1 MKHFRHTMRSVRR
14 SAPGAPPGTVSPP
27 EPAAVAT
34 RIDVVAYGPEMLIEE
49 QGVDVARLAA
59 LRDPRPEDGPEAGPE
74 AGPDRWPVLWID
86 VLGLADNRALHD
98 LRALFELH
106 PLVIEDV
113 VNTGQRPK
121 IEDYE
126 DHDFIV
132 LRIVPRDIAGHT
144 EQLSLVLTQRCVI
157 TFQERPSGYLDPVR
171 DRLRRG
177 VGRLRSLGAD
187 YLAYAIVDTVIDHYV
202 PVLEHYGE
210 RLEDL
215 ERRIIDRP
223 HPSLARRIYEVRH
236 EMQELQRT
244 VLPMLDVVGRL
255 HNGEVPRFSSGTRPY
270 LRDCYD
276 HVVRLEDAVDHLR
289 EATLALMELHV
300 SSLNQRMNEV
310 MKVLTIIS
318 TIFIPL
324 SFVTSIYGMNFDRS
338 SPWNMPELGWRWGY
352 VAVLGLMLAMVTSM
366 LIFFFRRGWLSNGGG
381 AYRPR
386 NDDRHEDRRGPRR
399 GRRDEHRRRRR
410 RRP

>member
-1 MKHFRHTMRSVRR
+1 MKHFRHTMRKVRR
-14 SAPGAPPGTVSPP
+14 SAPGSPPGTVSPP
-27 EPAAVAT
+27 EPTALAT
-34 RIDVVAYGPEMLIEE
+34 RIDVVAYGPEALIEE
-49 QGVDVARLAA
+49 EGVDVARLAE
-59 LRDPRPEDGPEAGPE
+59 LREAGPE
-74 AGPDRWPVLWID
+74 NWPVIWID
-86 VLGLADNRALHD
+86 VLGLADNQALSD
-98 LRALFELH
+98 LCALFDLH

-121 IEDYE
+121 IEDYD

-144 EQLSLVLTQRCVI
+144 EQLSLVLTQQCVI

-177 VGRLRSLGAD
+177 LGRLRSLGAD
-187 YLAYAIVDTVIDHYV
+187 YLAYSIVDTVIDHYV

-210 RLEDL
+210 RLEEL

-223 HPSLARRIYEVRH
+223 HPALARRIYEVRH

-244 VLPMLDVVGRL
+244 VLPLLDVVGRL
-255 HNGEVPRFSSGTRPY
+255 HNGEVPRFSADTRPY

-289 EATLALMELHV
+289 EATMALMELHV
-300 SSLNQRMNEV
+300 SSMNQRMNEV

-324 SFVTSIYGMNFDRS
+324 SFVAGIYGMNFDRS

-352 VAVLGLMLAMVTSM
+352 VAVLGLMLAMVAGM
-366 LIFFFRRGWLSNGGG
+366 LVFFYRRGWLRDGSG
-381 AYRPR
+381 AAQPG
-386 NDDRHEDRRGPRR
+386 DDERQGHRR
-399 GRRDEHRRRRR
+399 GRRRRQRRRQR
-410 RRP
+410 

>member
-1 MKHFRHTMRSVRR
+1 MKHFRHTMRRVRR
-14 SAPGAPPGTVSPP
+14 SAPGSPPGTVSPP
-27 EPAAVAT
+27 EPTALAT
-34 RIDVVAYGPEMLIEE
+34 RIDVVAYGPETLIEE
-49 QGVDVARLAA
+49 EGVDVARLAA
-59 LRDPRPEDGPEAGPE
+59 LREDGPGAGPGAE
-74 AGPDRWPVLWID
+74 PGAEPASGPVIWPVIWID
-86 VLGLADNRALHD
+86 VLGLADNQALSD
-98 LRALFELH
+98 LCALFDLH

-121 IEDYE
+121 IEDYD

-144 EQLSLVLTQRCVI
+144 EQLSLVLTQQCVI

-177 VGRLRSLGAD
+177 LGRLRSLGAD
-187 YLAYAIVDTVIDHYV
+187 HLAYAIVDTVIDHYV

-210 RLEDL
+210 RLEEL
-215 ERRIIDRP
+215 ERQIIERP

-244 VLPMLDVVGRL
+244 VQPMLDVVGRL
-255 HNGEVPRFSSGTRPY
+255 HNGEVPRFSSSTRPY

-300 SSLNQRMNEV
+300 SSMNQRMNEV
-310 MKVLTIIS
+310 MKVLTIIA

-324 SFVTSIYGMNFDRS
+324 SFVASIYGMNFDRS

-352 VAVLGLMLAMVTSM
+352 VAVLGLMLAMVCGM
-366 LIFFFRRGWLSNGGG
+366 LLFFYRRGWLRDDGPH
-381 AYRPR
+381 RPR
-386 NDDRHEDRRGPRR
+386 NDDRQERRHGRRQRRDRRQ
-399 GRRDEHRRRRR
+399 
-410 RRP
+410 

>member
-27 EPAAVAT
+27 EPTALAT
-34 RIDVVAYGPEMLIEE
+34 RIDVVAYGPEALIEE
-49 QGVDVARLAA
+49 EGVDVARLAA
-59 LRDPRPEDGPEAGPE
+59 LRGAGPEAETTAGPE
-74 AGPDRWPVLWID
+74 AGDQGWPVIWPVIWID
-86 VLGLADNRALHD
+86 VLGLADNQTLAD
-98 LRALFELH
+98 LCALFELH
-106 PLVIEDV
+106 ALVIEDV

-121 IEDYE
+121 IEDYD

-144 EQLSLVLTQRCVI
+144 EQLSLVLTQQCVI

-177 VGRLRSLGAD
+177 LGHLRSAGAD
-187 YLAYAIVDTVIDHYV
+187 HLVYSIIDTVIDHYV

-223 HPSLARRIYEVRH
+223 HPSLARRIYELRH

-244 VLPMLDVVGRL
+244 VLPMLDVVGKL
-255 HNGEVPRFSSGTRPY
+255 HSGEVPRFSAGTMPY

-276 HVVRLEDAVDHLR
+276 HMVRIEDAVDHLR

-300 SSLNQRMNEV
+300 SSMNQRMNEV
-310 MKVLTIIS
+310 MKVLTIIA

-324 SFVTSIYGMNFDRS
+324 SFVASVYGMNFDRDA

-352 VAVLGLMLAMVTSM
+352 VAVLGLMLAMVSGM
-366 LIFFFRRGWLSNGGG
+366 LIFFYRKGWLSDGGVH
-381 AYRPR
+381 RP
-386 NDDRHEDRRGPRR
+386 DDDHGRHG
-399 GRRDEHRRRRR
+399 HRRRRR
-410 RRP
+410 RRRK